1 MIWTV
6 TKYTD
11 ATGPY
16 TRYEPGPASPCRQ
29 AADEINGLSKRNA
42 VKVLREMYD
51 EVKAFSS
58 GVFICRNKEMNG
70 DGS

>member
-6 TKYTD
+6 AKYTD

-42 VKVLREMYD
+42 VKVLEAMYSY
-51 EVKAFSS
+51 VKAFPS
-58 GVFICRNKEMNG
+58 GVIICRNEEMND
-70 DGS
+70 DG